1 MSPGPHGDRSM
12 LTQHARLEP
21 ESKVDW
27 LYNLSQKPK
36 IYRLPAYYDNLSQ
49 IYLTTGALR
58 ELDRRNNASK
68 NTNPRPVAPKP
79 RRPVTRLFRAELEKR
94 NQRFQFAP
102 DFLRNCESWC
112 VGSIRRLSKH
122 GGPDLSDLRGHPL
135 PESPFTPVDMDP
147 PKTPTPKGKKRGK
160 KRAST
165 SSAQDEDTPTRTQNS
180 TATPYSRNFHQHLIN
195 FGIYPDRYVWPD
207 RRKAP
212 QPDNL
217 EDIKHRFARRRPS
230 LSPSRF
236 TDEDFDAFEEKDAG
250 VTKEQVVMSSIIHVI
265 EGEIADIRCVGSGYV
280 LTNLAA
286 ITDET
291 ISPAKPDRFFGA
303 RPEQLDTRV
312 QKHLKRFIVPS
323 TQRDLPLA
331 PNFFLEAKGPDGIH
345 STARR
350 QACYDGAIGARG
362 MHRLQSYG
370 RDELV
375 YDNNAYTITAVYQ
388 PGTLNLYAT
397 HPARPTGSQTGPQY
411 FMTKIRSFAITD
423 SPESFREAAT
433 WYRNAMDWTK
443 EKRDEFIEAANARV
457 EEVESQRVAV
467 AAAVQTI
474 RSTPAPPADTDNMT
488 VLAVNETTIETTQGE
503 MTLEAQGED
512 SDGEES
518 PEALERLLKRPK
530 ITANGTANA

>member
-1 MSPGPHGDRSM
+1 MSPRPHGDRSM
-12 LTQHARLEP
+12 LSQHARLEP
-21 ESKVDW
+21 ESNVDW
-27 LYNLSQKPK
+27 SYNLSRKPK
-36 IYRLPAYYDNLSQ
+36 IYRLPAYYDNLSHV
-49 IYLTTGALR
+49 YLTTGALR

-68 NTNPRPVAPKP
+68 NSNPRPSVSKA
-79 RRPVTRLFRAELEKR
+79 RRPVTRQFRAELEKR
-94 NQRFQFAP
+94 SQRFQFAP
-102 DFLRNCESWC
+102 DFLHNCESWC
-112 VGSIRRLSKH
+112 LGTIQRLSKH
-122 GGPDLSDLRGHPL
+122 GGPDLSDLRGYPF

-160 KRAST
+160 KRASGDF
-165 SSAQDEDTPTRTQNS
+165 AQDEDTPTRTGNS
-180 TATPYSRNFHQHLIN
+180 TTATPYSRNFHQHLIN

-280 LTNLAA
+280 LANLASM
-286 ITDET
+286 TDGT
-291 ISPAKPDRFFGA
+291 ISPAKPDRFIGA
-303 RPEQLDTRV
+303 RPEQLDSRI
-312 QKHLKRFIVPS
+312 QRHLKQFIIPS
-323 TQRDLPLA
+323 TQRDLPLV
-331 PNFFLEAKGPDGIH
+331 PNFFLEAKGPDGVH

-350 QACYDGAIGARG
+350 QACYDGAVGARG

-370 RDELV
+370 KDELV

-388 PGTLNLYAT
+388 PGILNLYAT

-411 FMTKIRSFAITD
+411 FMTRLRSFAITD
-423 SPESFREAAT
+423 SPEGFREAAT

-457 EEVESQRVAV
+457 EAVEPQGAAV
-467 AAAVQTI
+467 AAAAQTI
-474 RSTPAPPADTDNMT
+474 SSIPAPAVDTDNNT
-488 VLAVNETTIETTQGE
+488 AIEATPGKIAP
-503 MTLEAQGED
+503 EAQGQD

-518 PEALERLLKRPK
+518 PEAMERLWKRPK